1 MRGRV
6 HQPGRVQTND
16 GAKKDAP
23 QQVLPSSRN
32 KNDRT
37 QCGNGHPMPMG
48 DPHVELMSAK
58 IRNIGQKIS
67 RFVVHRPASEDPAHV
82 GPETPS
88 RGECGSP
95 SLSAFWW
102 CTRCVATQ
110 NIGPPSRAS
119 VPHTVR
125 QYSTHLGVLYA

>member
-6 HQPGRVQTND
+6 HQPGGVQTND
-16 GAKKDAP
+16 GAKEDAP

-82 GPETPS
+82 GPETAIAGRMRITILVGILVVHAMCSHPKH
-88 RGECGSP
+88 R
-95 SLSAFWW
+95 SAF
-102 CTRCVATQ
+102 
-110 NIGPPSRAS
+110 
-119 VPHTVR
+119 
-125 QYSTHLGVLYA
+125 